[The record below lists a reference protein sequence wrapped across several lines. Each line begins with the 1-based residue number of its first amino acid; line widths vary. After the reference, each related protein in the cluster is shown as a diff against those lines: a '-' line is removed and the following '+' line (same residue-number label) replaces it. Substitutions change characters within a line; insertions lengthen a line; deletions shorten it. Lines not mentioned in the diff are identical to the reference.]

1 MIELHRLSTR
11 DEPLHLN
18 PDLIQVVEAHP
29 DTVITLTTGVKILV
43 KESPAELAELVRRWR
58 SSILSRALDEAPGRP
73 HVRRRADGMILI
85 SGAAAPPPPEDPP
98 ARADHSGR

>member
-29 DTVITLTTGVKILV
+29 DTVVTLTSGVKLLV
-43 KESPAELAELVRRWR
+43 RESPAELAELVRRWR
-58 SSILSRALDEAPGRP
+58 SSVLARALEDAPGRP
-73 HVRRRADGMILI
+73 PVRRRDGMVLVR
-85 SGAAAPPPPEDPP
+85 AAAGPAPPEDP
-98 ARADHSGR
+98 ARPADHPGR